1 MGKHSRSQSFCEPVP
16 RTMNVA
22 SAAQCFPTFGWDK
35 MVEGM
40 ELGRSLLPD
49 RLGSDKIF
57 S

>member
-16 RTMNVA
+16 RAMNIA
-22 SAAQCFPTFGWDK
+22 SAAQCFPTPGWDK

-40 ELGRSLLPD
+40 ELGSSFLPD
-49 RLGSDKIF
+49 WLGSGKIF